1 MAIANIAPANTPD
14 FKSNDRH
21 KCLYRFLVMQPFSA
35 ADFKRELKLFPRD
48 NQFFNSLCYVGLYR
62 NTGITDFSAWLKNC
76 TDAVNAVADACGK
89 SFHGDTERSLYTW
102 GLAARTFVFDD
113 TCSQFIIDEDLLN
126 AFVDFGTNT
135 DEALWAM
142 YQIGAV
148 ALDKMEYTPREGR
161 SLPLFTRLLMKTLQ
175 IKSDFES
182 MKTVH
187 YDTEKGIIN
196 YG

>member
-1 MAIANIAPANTPD
+1 MAVANIVPATIPD
-14 FKSNDRH
+14 FLSSNRH

-35 ADFKRELKLFPRD
+35 ADFKNELKLFPRE
-48 NQFFNSLCYVGLYR
+48 NRFFNSICYLGLYR

-76 TDAVNAVADACGK
+76 TNAVNAMADACGK
-89 SFHGDTERSLYTW
+89 SFRSDAERSLYAW

-113 TCSQFIIDEDLLN
+113 VCSQFIIDEDLLT
-126 AFVDFGTNT
+126 ALLDFGTDT
-135 DEALWAM
+135 EEALWSM

-148 ALDKMEYTPREGR
+148 ALDKMEYVPREGR
-161 SLPLFTRLLMKTLQ
+161 NLSLFTRLLMKTLQ

-187 YDTEKGIIN
+187 YDTEKGIIT